1 MKLEIKRTN
10 SENKDFIKL
19 VKKLDASLK
28 ITDGDDHD
36 FYNQFNGIDAIKH
49 VVVAYVDTETGS
61 AQVKKPVGCG
71 AIKHFDE
78 NQVEVK
84 RMFVDSKQRGLG
96 IAPKILIELET
107 WAKELHYKKCILE
120 TGERQVEAVKLYHKS
135 NYTLMKINYGQY
147 ENVAN
152 SLCFEKNI

>member
-10 SENKDFIKL
+10 SQNKDFINLIKS
-19 VKKLDASLK
+19 LDAYLK

-36 FYNQFNGIDAIKH
+36 FYNQFNGIDVIKH
-49 VVVAYVDTETGS
+49 VVIAYVDN
-61 AQVKKPVGCG
+61 KPVGCG
-71 AIKHFDE
+71 AIKHFDSDR
-78 NQVEVK
+78 VEVK
-84 RMFVDSKQRGLG
+84 RMFVDAKQRGLG
-96 IAPKILIELET
+96 IAPKILNELET

-135 NYTLMKINYGQY
+135 NYKRMNINYGQY
-147 ENVAN
+147 EGVVN